1 MGCCV
6 WFEALCVLLTTRRS
20 KGCVLLL
27 NSPLRI
33 FALMKILYG
42 VPGEG
47 LGHATRSKVVVGHLL
62 AQGHEVRVVSSSRA
76 YTMLAAA
83 FGPQRVLEIR
93 GFHLAYNGLAVSKL
107 RTVVLALRTAPEDLR
122 VNFARYR
129 DLLGGFEPD
138 VVISDFE
145 SFSYLFAKLHRLPVV
160 SIDNMQ
166 IISRARLDVAI
177 ADDERGNYQVAKA
190 IVRAKLPRSRHYFI
204 TTFFPLPL
212 KKKRTTLVPP
222 IIRPEILAAAPS
234 TGQHVLVYQ
243 SATTQQNLVP
253 LLQQLPDQE
262 FRVYGFN
269 KQESHG
275 NVQLCAFSEAGFIA
289 DLASARA
296 IVTNGG
302 FSLISEAVYL
312 HKPICAIPI
321 PAQFEQWLNAAE
333 VQQMGFGR
341 HFEIITADNLRA
353 FLAGLPGYEAVLAGY
368 QQQGNEVLFAQL
380 DEQLREIREEEP
392 GETPPQ
398 SEAWGGE

>member
-1 MGCCV
+1 
-6 WFEALCVLLTTRRS
+6 
-20 KGCVLLL
+20 
-27 NSPLRI
+27 
-33 FALMKILYG
+33 MKILYG

-47 LGHATRSKVVVGHLL
+47 LGHATRSKVVIGHLL
-62 AQGHEVRVVSSSRA
+62 AQGHDLRVVSSSRA

-83 FGPQRVLEIR
+83 FGKQRVLEIR

-107 RTVVLALRTAPEDLR
+107 RTAMLTLRTAPEDLR
-122 VNFARYR
+122 INFARYR
-129 DLLGGFEPD
+129 YLLAGFDPD

-166 IISRARLDVAI
+166 IISRAELNVSIPRT
-177 ADDERGNYQVAKA
+177 ERGNFQLARN
-190 IVRAKLPRSRHYFI
+190 IVRAKLPHSRHYYI
-204 TTFFPLPL
+204 TTFFDLPL
-212 KKKRTTLVPP
+212 ARERTTLVPP
-222 IIRPEILAAAPS
+222 IIRPEILAAQPS
-234 TGQHVLVYQ
+234 AGQHVLVYQ
-243 SATTQQNLVP
+243 SATNQQNLVP
-253 LLQQLPDQE
+253 LLQQLPDQK

-296 IVTNGG
+296 VVTNGG

-333 VQQMGFGR
+333 VQQIGFGR
-341 HFEIITADNLRA
+341 HFEAITADNLRA
-353 FLAGLPGYEAVLAGY
+353 FLYGLGNFETALSGYR
-368 QQQGNEVLFAQL
+368 QQGNEVLFARL
-380 DEQLREIREEEP
+380 DEQLRGIREAEQP
-392 GETPPQ
+392 AVGEQP
-398 SEAWGGE
+398 SEAWGAE